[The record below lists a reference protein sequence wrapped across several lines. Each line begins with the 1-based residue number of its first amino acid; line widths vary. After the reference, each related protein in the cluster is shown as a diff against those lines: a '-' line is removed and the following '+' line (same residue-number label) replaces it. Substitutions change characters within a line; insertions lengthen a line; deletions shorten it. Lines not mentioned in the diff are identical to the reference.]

1 MKKTEKKKNVEKR
14 RSRSRG
20 KRGRRRGRQAK
31 ETPSNVHSP
40 RGSLRRMF
48 IRAICNVLIVV
59 YVASPAGGRAGGKLI
74 N

>member
-1 MKKTEKKKNVEKR
+1 MKKTEKKEEHRKEKEQEEGEEEEEG
-14 RSRSRG
+14 G
-20 KRGRRRGRQAK
+20 KAK

>member
-1 MKKTEKKKNVEKR
+1 MKKTEKKEEHRKEKEQEQEQE
-14 RSRSRG
+14 G
-20 KRGRRRGRQAK
+20 EEEGRTAK

-40 RGSLRRMF
+40 WGSLRRMF

>member
-1 MKKTEKKKNVEKR
+1 MKR
-14 RSRSRG
+14 RT
-20 KRGRRRGRQAK
+20 KAK

-40 RGSLRRMF
+40 WGSLRRMF